1 MARKN
6 ARTTRTQA
14 MLDDFH
20 GSANEAQMLAGALTM
35 AHKWPDA
42 ARIRFYRTVD
52 TTMVANRLIELNRDA
67 IGDGAGQAPTP

>member
-14 MLDDFH
+14 MLDDFY
-20 GSANEAQMLAGALTM
+20 GSANEAQMLAGVLTM

-42 ARIRFYRTVD
+42 DRIRFYRTVD
-52 TTMVANRLIELNRDA
+52 TTMVANRLIELNRHA
-67 IGDGAGQAPTP
+67 IRDDPGQAPTP